1 MVRIITIASLLIAW
15 LAVAPASQAKGPP
28 EGKGMGKIP
37 ELKMGSDA
45 EEMAEQQVE
54 EAKQVRERKMKQEKE
69 QLKGLEKQQ
78 TKKAEQVQK
87 ELGKGSEK
95 GQAMREER
103 RKKWWK
109 FGFGKDDDVPAPVA
123 E

>member
-1 MVRIITIASLLIAW
+1 MGFALKRGRVHMVRIITIASLLIAW

-69 QLKGLEKQQ
+69 
-78 TKKAEQVQK
+78 
-87 ELGKGSEK
+87 
-95 GQAMREER
+95 
-103 RKKWWK
+103 
-109 FGFGKDDDVPAPVA
+109 
-123 E
+123 